1 MGVVAGCVIVL
12 FFCSLTEAT
21 GNLQSCIENDGNT
34 SVCFCQ
40 SGINR
45 LFNGIVTCEY
55 NVAHIGPLMC
65 VTNSNGTIRA
75 GECPFTGHNVE
86 KRQLVQNISNLTKDV
101 CGAAKR
107 GGKLC
112 GNCQEGAGLAINTFG
127 LECISGSSCHS
138 YMWAVYFIVE
148 YTVLTVFCLIVI
160 IFNIRAT
167 SDSASAF
174 ILFAQII
181 TLPIN
186 VLTIQRDWDAVLST
200 ENKAGLYLAWI
211 IEIIYGIWSLN
222 VPSGII
228 YQMCPSETTTS
239 LEAFAVKYATASFP
253 LFLIVI
259 IYIIIKLYERNCKL
273 VTLVWALF
281 RNCCIRFRRRIDPKI
296 TIIDAFAT
304 FISLSYTKF
313 VHISMILLAPTPS
326 CDVYGSCTLVL
337 LYDGNIDYF
346 KDQHRYYGTLAIIF
360 LLIFAVPLPI
370 LLFFYNKRWFQ
381 IMLHYCRLNSH
392 ALNVFVNAFQSDYK
406 DGSEGT
412 KDCRFFSGIHFLF
425 RILVFGLYA
434 FVANYFILYYFIH
447 ILILIWIVLVIT
459 FKPYK
464 REFFNKFDP
473 IMYLLFSLVISTAI
487 HNNILIIYTNKPS
500 LAFQI
505 IFYFLFFIPALYMAI
520 YTSIWVLKKIHDLYI
535 KNVHISVNEEGRAN
549 TPIGRVIQTVQS
561 LQGNSQLDDIEG
573 LLNRERSDSEIEL
586 SGDYLEYYDT
596 PTGTNNTTTTDNT
609 TTNTNTT
616 DNRST
621 DRTTDNI
628 LTNRSQGLRA
638 FSTQHP
644 RYLQN
649 IVDITRSPNTS

>member
-1 MGVVAGCVIVL
+1 MEVVAGCVIVL
-12 FFCSLTEAT
+12 FFCSLSDAGGKFEMCMERDY
-21 GNLQSCIENDGNT
+21 ST
-34 SVCFCQ
+34 SYCFCQ

-45 LFNGIVTCEY
+45 PFNGIVTCDHV
-55 NVAHIGPLMC
+55 VAHIGPLMC

-75 GECPFTGHNVE
+75 GECPFTGQNLK
-86 KRQLVQNISNLTKDV
+86 KRRLVQNISNLTQDI
-101 CGAAKR
+101 CGAANR

-112 GNCQEGAGLAINTFG
+112 GNCQEGTGLAINTFG
-127 LECISGSSCHS
+127 LECIPGSRCHS
-138 YMWAVYFIVE
+138 YMWVVYFIVE
-148 YTVLTVFCLIVI
+148 YTVLTLFCLIVI
-160 IFNIRAT
+160 IFNIRAN
-167 SDSASAF
+167 SDSANAF

-186 VLTIQRDWDAVLST
+186 VLTIQRDWDAVLGNN
-200 ENKAGLYLAWI
+200 NKAGSYLAWI

-228 YQMCPSETTTS
+228 YRMCPSENTTS
-239 LEAFAVKYATASFP
+239 LEAFAVRYPTAAFP
-253 LFLIVI
+253 LSLIFIV
-259 IYIIIKLYERNCKL
+259 YIFIKLYERNCKL

-313 VHISMILLAPTPS
+313 VHISLILLAPTPS
-326 CDVYGSCTLVL
+326 YDINGTRTLVL

-346 KDQHRYYGTLAIIF
+346 KDQHRYYGALAIIV
-360 LLIFAVPLPI
+360 LLFFVIPLPV

-381 IMLHYCRLNSH
+381 IMLHCCHLNSH
-392 ALNVFVNAFQSDYK
+392 TLNLFVNAFQSDYK

-412 KDCRFFSGIHFLF
+412 KDYRFFSGIYFTF
-425 RILVFGLYA
+425 RILIFGLYA
-434 FVANYFILYYFIH
+434 FVVNYFILYYCLN
-447 ILILIWIVLVIT
+447 ILILIWLALVIT
-459 FKPYK
+459 FRPYK
-464 REFFNKFDP
+464 REIFNKLDP
-473 IMYLLFSLVISTAI
+473 IMYLFFAFVISTAI
-487 HNNILIIYTNKPS
+487 HNNILIIYANKPS

-505 IFYFLFFIPALYMAI
+505 IFYFLFFIPAIYMGV
-520 YTSIWVLKKIHDLYI
+520 YTSIWLLKKIHDLYI
-535 KNVHISVNEEGRAN
+535 KNVHIPVNEEGRAN

-561 LQGNSQLDDIEG
+561 LQRNSQLDDIEG

-586 SGDYLEYYDT
+586 SAEYLEYYDT
-596 PTGTNNTTTTDNT
+596 PTGTNTTTTEHT

-621 DRTTDNI
+621 DRTTNNTLI
-628 LTNRSQGLRA
+628 NRSQGLQA
-638 FSTQHP
+638 FSTQDP
-644 RYLQN
+644 QNLQN